1 MKHLTL
7 NEVAEFLRGHDDYT
21 ILTHRRPDG
30 DTVGCADAL
39 CRVLRALGKQAVIW
53 DNPDFRPSQRQRRA
67 DLIEAGMRA
76 TVVAVDVAAESMLP
90 VNFSGAV
97 ALCIDHHGSNT
108 GYAEAGFVDSSAAA
122 CGEILY
128 TLFLQMGAAVSRTTA
143 EALYLAIST
152 DTGCFRYANTTPRTL
167 RTAAALMECGADTA
181 AMNHRLFEVKT
192 RARFALEAYLTETM
206 RLYGGGKIGICQLP
220 EAEKI
225 RMGVTEDDADSIAGF
240 ARDLEGV
247 EIAAL
252 LRDLPDAQCK
262 ISLRTETQRWDASA
276 ICARLGGGGHR
287 GAAGATVPGSIADGR
302 SALLGAIAAVTGL
315 PIEED
320 A

>member
-1 MKHLTL
+1 
-7 NEVAEFLRGHDDYT
+7 
-21 ILTHRRPDG
+21 
-30 DTVGCADAL
+30 
-39 CRVLRALGKQAVIW
+39 
-53 DNPDFRPSQRQRRA
+53 
-67 DLIEAGMRA
+67 
-76 TVVAVDVAAESMLP
+76 
-90 VNFSGAV
+90 
-97 ALCIDHHGSNT
+97 
-108 GYAEAGFVDSSAAA
+108 
-122 CGEILY
+122 
-128 TLFLQMGAAVSRTTA
+128 
-143 EALYLAIST
+143 
-152 DTGCFRYANTTPRTL
+152 
-167 RTAAALMECGADTA
+167 MECGADTA

-262 ISLRTETQRWDASA
+262 ISLRTDAQRWDASA

-302 SALLGAIAAVTGL
+302 RALLGAITAVTGL